1 MLNGRKLDIK
11 NGFLTKNL
19 LQSGKY
25 VKNEDLVKKVKM
37 AKIGKKPKNR

>member
-11 NGFLTKNL
+11 NRFLTNNL

-25 VKNEDLVKKVKM
+25 VKNENLVKNVKM
-37 AKIGKKPKNR
+37 AKIGKKPQNR